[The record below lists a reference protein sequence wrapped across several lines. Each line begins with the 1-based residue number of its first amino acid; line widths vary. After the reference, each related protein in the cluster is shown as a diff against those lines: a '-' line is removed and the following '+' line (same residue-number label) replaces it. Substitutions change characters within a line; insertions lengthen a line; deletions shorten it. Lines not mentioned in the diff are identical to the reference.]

1 MDRMPGLL
9 AVVRL
14 RKEKTLYVV
23 VAEYPHELKVDLI
36 SITGPEHRMRG
47 VPLIAVVEVVEGP
60 PRALE

>member
-23 VAEYPHELKVDLI
+23 VAEDPHLQRVDLI

-47 VPLIAVVEVVEGP
+47 VPLSAVLEVVEGP
-60 PRALE
+60 PRSLE